1 MVGCLALKKSGP
13 ETTKPLKNQR
23 LWFYLPLGGTGGN
36 RRSALSL
43 LQIVTYGLRFV
54 KSDTKERSI
63 WKDEAEQQQ
72 AGHAYCAARSSAA
85 RSGVNAARTT
95 RGQPPM
101 LARNTNVAS

>member
-1 MVGCLALKKSGP
+1 MVVCLALKKSGP

-23 LWFYLPLGGTGGN
+23 LWFYLPLGGAGGN
-36 RRSALSL
+36 RRFALSL

-72 AGHAYCAARSSAA
+72 AGHAYCAARS
-85 RSGVNAARTT
+85 GVNAARAT
-95 RGQPPM
+95 RGQRAV
-101 LARNTNVAS
+101 LARNTYVAS